1 MDQRS
6 IVVGG
11 GAFAGLA
18 LALALRQGLGPDIPV
33 IVADPALATRPSR
46 DPRATAIVAACRRL
60 FEAIGA
66 WEAVASQAQP
76 ILDMV
81 VTNSKLED
89 ATRPVFLT
97 FAGDVE
103 PGEPF
108 AHMIENRNLIDV
120 LVARAEAEGIELA
133 AAAVTDFA
141 SRPDGVDVT
150 LADGR
155 KIEASLL
162 VAADG
167 ARSKLRERAG
177 IATHGWDY
185 DQSGIVVSVGHERDH
200 HGRAEEHF
208 LPAGPFAILPLT
220 GKRSSLVWTEKRRE
234 AARII
239 GLNEDEFHGE
249 LERRFGLHLG
259 EIKALDKPRA
269 FPLGYFVA
277 RSFIGE
283 RLALVGDAA
292 HVIHPIAGQGLN
304 MGLKDVAALAEV
316 VVDAARLGMDI
327 GQADVLDRYQRWR
340 RFDTMAMGLATNSL
354 NLLVLQQVDAVAHRA
369 RHRPRPGRS
378 RAAAEKP
385 VHPAGRRA
393 LGRSAAAVEGR
404 GAVASPQRG
413 FLVTRLAG
421 ERWKSPS
428 STVVAG
434 SAHFGHRRVALRK
447 TRSWRPRAGVQGLA
461 SKGCGLQ
468 LDLEFWG
475 MIGSVGSRPVMIHLF
490 RRCRPRPS

>member
-1 MDQRS
+1 MPAQRS
-6 IVVGG
+6 IVIGG

-18 LALALRQGLGPDIPV
+18 LALALRQGLGAGIPI
-33 IVADPALATRPSR
+33 IVADPALSLRPSR

-60 FEAIGA
+60 FDAIGV
-66 WEAVASQAQP
+66 WHQVAAEAQP

-81 VTNSKLED
+81 VTDSKLED

-97 FAGDVE
+97 FAGNVE

-108 AHMIENRNLIDV
+108 AHMIENRHLIDA
-120 LVARAEAEGIELA
+120 LVSHAESEGIDLIA
-133 AAAVTDFA
+133 SAVTTFDTH
-141 SRPDGVDVT
+141 SGGVEVT
-150 LADGR
+150 LADGQV
-155 KIEASLL
+155 IEASLL

-177 IATHGWDY
+177 IATHGWEY
-185 DQSGIVVSVGHERDH
+185 DQSGIVVTVGHERDH

-220 GKRSSLVWTEKRRE
+220 GQRSSLVWTEKRDE
-234 AARII
+234 AARITALS
-239 GLNEDEFHGE
+239 GDEFHDE

-277 RSFIGE
+277 RSFVGE

-316 VVDAARLGMDI
+316 IVDAARLGIDL

-354 NLLVLQQVDAVAHRA
+354 NLLFSNQSTLLRTVRDIGLGLVDRAPPLKNLFIRQAAGLSGEVPRLLKGEVL
-369 RHRPRPGRS
+369 
-378 RAAAEKP
+378 
-385 VHPAGRRA
+385 
-393 LGRSAAAVEGR
+393 
-404 GAVASPQRG
+404 
-413 FLVTRLAG
+413 
-421 ERWKSPS
+421 
-428 STVVAG
+428 
-434 SAHFGHRRVALRK
+434 
-447 TRSWRPRAGVQGLA
+447 
-461 SKGCGLQ
+461 
-468 LDLEFWG
+468 
-475 MIGSVGSRPVMIHLF
+475 
-490 RRCRPRPS
+490 